1 MCTLILC
8 RSLFP
13 VCGAVAQCDQAAFYH
28 NNHLAIIRPNPIEA
42 QLRFST
48 PVSLPLSQ
56 LFSFSLP
63 ATLLRFRF
71 PLPSLS
77 LLLSFSVSLSE
88 DSCSAYVHCMHCLL
102 PVPYLMGTVRCF
114 VCPLTRIIIHNNN

>member
-1 MCTLILC
+1 M
-8 RSLFP
+8 
-13 VCGAVAQCDQAAFYH
+13 CGAVAQCDQAAFYH

-56 LFSFSLP
+56 LLSYSLP

-71 PLPSLS
+71 PLSLT
-77 LLLSFSVSLSE
+77 LSFSVSLSE